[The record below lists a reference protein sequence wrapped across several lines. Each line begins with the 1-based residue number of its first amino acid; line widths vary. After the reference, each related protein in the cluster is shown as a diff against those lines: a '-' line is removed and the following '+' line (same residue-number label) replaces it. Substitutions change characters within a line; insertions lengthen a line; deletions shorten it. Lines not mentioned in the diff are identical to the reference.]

1 MSITAHRQVTTA
13 EAALDSPGTHLAEI
27 EMVSSVRPLLP
38 RRLGLEDAD
47 AATWPKMSPPA
58 ARFRV

>member
-1 MSITAHRQVTTA
+1 MSITAHRHVTTA
-13 EAALDSPGTHLAEI
+13 EAALDSPGTYLA

-38 RRLGLEDAD
+38 CRLGLENAD
-47 AATWPKMSPPA
+47 GATWPKMSPPA